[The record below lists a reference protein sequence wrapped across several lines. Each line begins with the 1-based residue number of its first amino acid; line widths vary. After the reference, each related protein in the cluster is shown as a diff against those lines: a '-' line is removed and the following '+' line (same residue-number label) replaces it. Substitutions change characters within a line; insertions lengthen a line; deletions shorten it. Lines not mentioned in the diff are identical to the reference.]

1 MTNYERGR
9 SFEYYL
15 KKKLEEEGF
24 LVIRSA
30 GSKGIFDLVAIKEEE
45 VYLIQCKKNKRKS
58 FYDYKVFQEKVKNVK
73 VGEKIKMVFAFVF
86 PKEVDYEEVK
96 RKVNKEVFL
105 FHKGK
110 KYNLYFVYL

>member
-30 GSKGIFDLVAIKEEE
+30 GSKGIFDLVAIKGDE
-45 VYLIQCKKNKRKS
+45 VYLIQCKKNKKKN
-58 FYDYKVFQEKVKNVK
+58 FYDYKVFQKKVKGIK

-86 PKEVDYEEVK
+86 PKEVDHEEIK
-96 RKVNKEVFL
+96 QKIDKEIFL

-110 KYNLYFVYL
+110 KYNLYFAYI